1 MRSGHRPEQSWDVA
15 PGSVAA
21 RIRSFRT
28 DRHGAVAVIFGLVS
42 TVLLGLVG
50 GGVDYTRLAARRAQ
64 LQAAVD
70 AGALAGGNALKLA
83 MSSTAAVIGV
93 TEQTVRSEAK
103 SPPDRP
109 LDVAVTVASDKT
121 NVAATAAETFKLS
134 FGGFVGMPTAK
145 LAVKAQASVVGR
157 MRLCMLALDPFAPG
171 AFNLQKNAQVTA
183 NGCSLYSNSV
193 NATGMVGGDN
203 AMARADT
210 ICSSGGYLGLR
221 ANFSPVPQAGCPAIE
236 DPLKNRAAPD
246 IGACVSI
253 PASANKKG
261 DRSKNEIDQST
272 TLDPGTYCGGL
283 KISKNAVVTLNSGTY
298 VFKDGPLLVYDKAT
312 LSGAD
317 VSLYFSGSKAGL
329 LFDKGSTI
337 SLSAPTL
344 GVMAGL
350 LISEDRTVSGPLDP
364 VVGLVTGVLGVLPPL
379 LGAPPPT
386 PAPLGQTK
394 PLRTYRI
401 ISDNARTMLGTIYL
415 PAGRLVIDASKPV
428 ADQSAYTVIVAQ
440 QINLYEGPNLVLN
453 ANYGATSVPV
463 PKGVGPVSG
472 RLLLTQ

>member
-1 MRSGHRPEQSWDVA
+1 MSQDWLGTA
-15 PGSVAA
+15 
-21 RIRSFRT
+21 RSFGP
-28 DRHGAVAVIFGLVS
+28 DRRGAVAVIFCLCA

-50 GGVDYTRLAARRAQ
+50 GGVDYARLAARRAQ

-70 AGALAGGNALKLA
+70 AGVLAGGNALKLA
-83 MSSTAAVIGV
+83 MSTTAAVIGV

-103 SPPDRP
+103 SPSDRP
-109 LDVAVTVASDKT
+109 LTVQVTVASDKT
-121 NVAATAAETFKLS
+121 NVAASAAETFKLT
-134 FGGFVGMPTAK
+134 FGSFVGMPAASLT
-145 LAVKAQASVVGR
+145 VKAQASVVGR
-157 MRLCMLALDPFAPG
+157 MRLCMLTLDPFAAG
-171 AFNLQKNAQVTA
+171 SFNLQKNAQVTA
-183 NGCSLYSNSV
+183 YGCSLYSNSV

-210 ICSSGGYLGLR
+210 ICSAGGYLGLR
-221 ANFSPVPQAGCPAIE
+221 ANFAPVPQAGCPAID
-236 DPLKNRAAPD
+236 DPLKNRASPT
-246 IGACVSI
+246 IGACLSI
-253 PASANKKG
+253 PLSANKKG
-261 DRSKNEIDQST
+261 DISKNEIDQNA

-283 KISKNAVVTLNSGTY
+283 KISKNAVVTLKSGTY
-298 VFKDGPLLVYDKAT
+298 VIKDGPLMVYDKGT
-312 LSGAD
+312 LSGTD
-317 VSLYFSGSKAGL
+317 VSLYFSGNTAGL

-350 LISEDRTVSGPLDP
+350 LISEERTVSTPLDP
-364 VVGLVTGVLGVLPPL
+364 VIGLANGLIGALLPALGP
-379 LGAPPPT
+379 PPPT

-394 PLRTYRI
+394 PMRTYRI

-415 PAGRLVIDASKPV
+415 PAGRLVIDATKPV

-453 ANYGATSVPV
+453 ANYSATSVPV

>member
-1 MRSGHRPEQSWDVA
+1 MGNGHRP
-15 PGSVAA
+15 GRLFSVASGSA
-21 RIRSFRT
+21 ASGIRSFQA
-28 DRHGAVAVIFGLVS
+28 DRRGAVAVIFCLVA
-42 TVLLGLVG
+42 TLLLGLVG
-50 GGVDYTRLAARRAQ
+50 GGVDYARLAARRAQ

-83 MSSTAAVIGV
+83 LSSTAAVIGV

-109 LDVAVTVASDKT
+109 LNVEVTVASDKT
-121 NVAATAAETFKLS
+121 NVAATAAELFKLS
-134 FGGFVGMPTAK
+134 FGSFVGMPAAK
-145 LAVKAQASVVGR
+145 LAVKARASVVGR

-183 NGCSLYSNSV
+183 YGCSLYSNSV

-210 ICSSGGYLGLR
+210 ICSAGGYLGLR
-221 ANFSPVPQAGCPAIE
+221 ANFAPVPQAGCPAIE
-236 DPLKNRAAPD
+236 DPLKTRAAPD

-261 DRSKNEIDQST
+261 DRSKNEIDQDT
-272 TLDPGTYCGGL
+272 TLDPGTYCSGL
-283 KISKNAVVTLNSGTY
+283 KISKKAVVTLKPGTY

-312 LSGAD
+312 LSGTD
-317 VSLYFSGSKAGL
+317 VSLYFSGNTAGL

-350 LISEDRTVSGPLDP
+350 LISEERAVASPLDP
-364 VVGLVTGVLGVLPPL
+364 VVGLVSGLLGADAPL
-379 LGAPPPT
+379 LGPPPPT

-472 RLLLTQ
+472 RLMLTQ